1 MKKERIL
8 LFWNGGS
15 ASALALH
22 KLQTEAKYEIA
33 GLLCLLNR
41 ETNRVP
47 YHGIPDSLIIEQGKL
62 LKLPIQRI
70 FIDPKTTVE
79 DQHSQIIK
87 ILKMFA
93 KTNITAVAFGDAQNI
108 QKKELHESFC
118 KEAGLL
124 AIFPLWSMEAHDF
137 NSAFFSTGHKA
148 LVTGI
153 NKDILSVNYLAL
165 EYNETY
171 VENLPAEVNPA
182 GLNDE
187 FNTFVTFG
195 PSFKMRVPFS
205 KSIAADEDNYLVS
218 LMKEP

>member
-22 KLQTEAKYEIA
+22 KLQTEANYEIA
-33 GLLCLLNR
+33 GLICLINR

-47 YHGIPDSLIIEQGKL
+47 YHGIPDVLIIEQGKL
-62 LKLPIQRI
+62 LKLPVQRI
-70 FIDPKTTVE
+70 FIDPTSSAVDSEITKF
-79 DQHSQIIK
+79 
-87 ILKMFA
+87 LKMFA
-93 KTNITAVAFGDAQNI
+93 KTNIAAVAFGDTQS
-108 QKKELHESFC
+108 KDRELHEHVCRES
-118 KEAGLL
+118 GLKAL
-124 AIFPLWSMEAHDF
+124 FPLWSLTPTDF
-137 NSAFFSTGHKA
+137 NKEFFSTGHKA

-153 NKDILSVNYLAL
+153 NKDVLTVNHLAL

-171 VENLPAEVNPA
+171 IENLPAEVNAA
-182 GLNDE
+182 GLNGE
-187 FNTFVTFG
+187 FNTFVTYG

-205 KSIAADEDNYLVS
+205 KSIAVDEDNFLVS

>member
-33 GLLCLLNR
+33 GLICLINR
-41 ETNRVP
+41 ATNRVP
-47 YHGIPDSLIIEQGKL
+47 YHGIPDVLILEQGKL
-62 LKLPIQRI
+62 LKLPVQRI
-70 FIDPKTTVE
+70 FIDPSSPTE
-79 DQHSQIIK
+79 SSEIIK
-87 ILKMFA
+87 FLKMFA
-93 KTNITAVAFGDAQNI
+93 KTNIAAVAFPDTQS
-108 QKKELHESFC
+108 KERNLHETIC
-118 KEAGLL
+118 KESGLL
-124 AIFPLWSMEAHDF
+124 PLFPLWSLNAEDF
-137 NSAFFSTGHKA
+137 NKEFFTTGHKA

-153 NKDILSVNYLAL
+153 NKDVLTVNHLAL

-171 VENLPAEVNPA
+171 IENLPAEVNAA
-182 GLNDE
+182 GLNGE

-205 KSIAADEDNYLVS
+205 KSIAVDEDNYLVS